1 MHDKRL
7 EQRINIKFCV
17 KLGKSASETLQL
29 LKEAYGA
36 AAMKKTSVFEWHK
49 RFKEGRDDVKDDQ
62 RSGRPKTRRTEENV
76 EKVRKLVCTDGP
88 LSLRMMARKLNL
100 HTVTVKEILT
110 EDLGVR
116 NFSAEVSK
124 KMTEQQKQR
133 SKRALQKLMKA
144 QNGYD

>member
-7 EQRINIKFCV
+7 EQRINIKFCA

-36 AAMKKTSVFEWHK
+36 AAMKKTMVFEWHK
-49 RFKEGRDDVKDDQ
+49 RFKGGRDDVKDDE
-62 RSGRPKTRRTEENV
+62 RSGRPRSRRTDENV

-88 LSLRMMARKLNL
+88 LSLRLMARKLNM
-100 HTVTVKEILT
+100 HTSTVKEILT

-116 NFSAEVSK
+116 DFSAKMSK
-124 KMTEQQKQR
+124 KMKEQQKPG
-133 SKRALQKLMKA
+133 SKEHYK
-144 QNGYD
+144 N

>member
-7 EQRINIKFCV
+7 EQRINIKFCA

-36 AAMKKTSVFEWHK
+36 AAMKKTMVFEWHK
-49 RFKEGRDDVKDDQ
+49 RFKAGRDDVKDDE
-62 RSGRPKTRRTEENV
+62 RSGRPRTRRTDENV

-88 LSLRMMARKLNL
+88 LSLRLMARKLHM
-100 HTVTVKEILT
+100 HTSTVKEILT

-116 NFSAEVSK
+116 NFSPKMSK
-124 KMTEQQKQR
+124 SMKEQQEPG
-133 SKRALQKLMKA
+133 SKEHYK
-144 QNGYD
+144 N

>member
-29 LKEAYGA
+29 LREAYGA

-49 RFKEGRDDVKDDQ
+49 RFKKGRDDVKDDE
-62 RSGRPKTRRTEENV
+62 RPGRPRTRRTDENV
-76 EKVRKLVCTDGP
+76 EKVRKLVCTDAP
-88 LSLRMMARKLNL
+88 LSLRMMAKKLNL
-100 HTVTVKEILT
+100 HIETVKEILT

-116 NFSAEVSK
+116 NFSAKMSK
-124 KMTEQQKQR
+124 KMKEHQKPR
-133 SKRALQKLMKA
+133 SEEHYKK
-144 QNGYD
+144 

>member
-7 EQRINIKFCV
+7 EQRINIKFCA

-76 EKVRKLVCTDGP
+76 EKVRKLVCTDRP

-100 HTVTVKEILT
+100 HTATVKEILT

-116 NFSAEVSK
+116 NLSAEMSK
-124 KMTEQQKQR
+124 KMTGQQKQR

>member
-7 EQRINIKFCV
+7 EQRINIKFCA

-36 AAMKKTSVFEWHK
+36 AAMKKTMVFEWHK
-49 RFKEGRDDVKDDQ
+49 RFKEGRDDVKDDE
-62 RSGRPKTRRTEENV
+62 RSGRPRTRRTDENV

-88 LSLRMMARKLNL
+88 LSLRLMARKLNM
-100 HTVTVKEILT
+100 HTSTVKEILT

-116 NFSAEVSK
+116 NFAAKMSK
-124 KMTEQQKQR
+124 KMKEQQKPG
-133 SKRALQKLMKA
+133 SKEHYK
-144 QNGYD
+144 N

>member
-1 MHDKRL
+1 MHDKRV
-7 EQRINIKFCV
+7 EQRMNIKFCA

-49 RFKEGRDDVKDDQ
+49 RFKEGRDDVKDDE
-62 RSGRPKTRRTEENV
+62 RSGRPRTRRTDENV

-100 HTVTVKEILT
+100 HTGTVKEILT

-116 NFSAEVSK
+116 NFSVKISK
-124 KMTEQQKQR
+124 QMEEQQHQGIK
-133 SKRALQKLMKA
+133 STTKTSESTVWL
-144 QNGYD
+144 

>member
-7 EQRINIKFCV
+7 EQRINIKFCA

-49 RFKEGRDDVKDDQ
+49 RFKEGRDDVKDDE
-62 RSGRPKTRRTEENV
+62 RSGRPRTRRTDENV
-76 EKVRKLVCTDGP
+76 EKVRKLVFTDGP

-116 NFSAEVSK
+116 NSSAEMSQ
-124 KMTEQQKQR
+124 KMKGQQKPR

-144 QNGYD
+144 QSDYN